1 MCPTNAKQDTD
12 GYGFI
17 FHLVFP
23 FLCPTNSEQDTD
35 GYGFI
40 FHLVFLFLCP
50 TNAEDDLVL
59 MDMAAKSTLVV
70 KMDIGSRVTVGPNDL
85 EGLFQP

>member
-23 FLCPTNSEQDTD
+23 FLCPTNAK
-35 GYGFI
+35 
-40 FHLVFLFLCP
+40 H
-50 TNAEDDLVL
+50 DLIL

-70 KMDIGSRVTVGPNDL
+70 KIVIGSRVMVGPNDL

>member
-23 FLCPTNSEQDTD
+23 FLCPTN
-35 GYGFI
+35 GK
-40 FHLVFLFLCP
+40 H
-50 TNAEDDLVL
+50 DLIL
-59 MDMAAKSTLVV
+59 IIDMAAKSMLVV
-70 KMDIGSRVTVGPNDL
+70 KIDIGSRVTVGPNDL
-85 EGLFQP
+85 QGLFQP